1 MNLLRLLAYTRI
13 PGNILSFWLR
23 RTIRWSRGT
32 PRLINEPKEQLFS
45 YLSEDQFKAERRAE
59 ELNRQFH
66 LAPLEKH
73 SPASLY
79 RQNLYQLD
87 LLELATQGLDICPKH
102 KNVIKAVDVGSQ
114 DWRYVFALERW
125 LRFRC
130 GNGTQQVYLDGVEL
144 DGYEILADLY
154 SRFDYA
160 TLYANQTGNPHLHY
174 LVTDFLM
181 YQKAEQDVVF
191 IFYPIVLRYQI
202 LLWGLPL
209 SCFTPDTLLAHAAQ
223 LTHPGGWIIIFCH
236 TILEHEAVLTL
247 AASNSNLRLAREGK
261 AESNLLD
268 FQDEANDTRFSIWQ
282 RIESVG

>member
-32 PRLINEPKEQLFS
+32 PQLINEPKEQLFS

-87 LLELATQGLDICPKH
+87 LLELATQGLDIRPKQ

-130 GNGTQQVYLDGVEL
+130 GNGTQQVHLDGVEL
-144 DGYEILADLY
+144 DGYEILADLC

-209 SCFTPDTLLAHAAQ
+209 SYFTPDTLLAHAAQ

-236 TILEHEAVLTL
+236 TIQEHEAVLTL

-261 AESNLLD
+261 AESHLLD
-268 FQDEANDTRFSIWQ
+268 FQDETNDTRFSIWQ

>member
-23 RTIRWSRGT
+23 RTIRWPQRT
-32 PRLINEPKEQLFS
+32 PKLINEPKENLFS
-45 YLSEDQFKAERRAE
+45 YLPEDQRQTEHRAE
-59 ELNRQFH
+59 DLRQKYH
-66 LAPLEKH
+66 LTPIAEH

-87 LLELATQGLDICPKH
+87 LLELATQSLDIPEVNA
-102 KNVIKAVDVGSQ
+102 KNMIKAVDVGSQ

-130 GNGTQQVYLDGVEL
+130 GNGTQQVHLDGVEL

-154 SRFDYA
+154 SRADYA
-160 TLYANQTGNPHLHY
+160 RMYARQTGNPDVRYLIADFLHY
-174 LVTDFLM
+174 RELENDF
-181 YQKAEQDVVF
+181 VF

-209 SCFTPDTLLAHAAQ
+209 SCFAPDKLLTHAAQ
-223 LTHPGGWIIIFCH
+223 LTRPGGWIILFCH
-236 TILEHEAVLTL
+236 NIREHEEVLSL
-247 AASNSNLRLAREGK
+247 VKGNSNLRLVREGK

-268 FQDEANDTRFSIWQ
+268 FQGEPNDTRFSIWQ
-282 RIESVG
+282 KV

>member
-45 YLSEDQFKAERRAE
+45 YLSEDRHKAERRAK

-66 LAPLEKH
+66 LSQLEKH

-87 LLELATQGLDICPKH
+87 LLEQATQSLDIPPCK
-102 KNVIKAVDVGSQ
+102 KKSLIKAVDVGSQ

-130 GNGTQQVYLDGVEL
+130 SNGAMQVHLDGVEL
-144 DGYEILADLY
+144 DGYEILSDLY
-154 SRFDYA
+154 SRADYA
-160 TLYANQTGNPHLHY
+160 RMYAKQTGNPDVRY
-174 LVTDFLM
+174 LIADYLQ
-181 YQKAEQDVVF
+181 YQKSENDFTF

-209 SCFTPDTLLAHAAQ
+209 TCFTPDKLLAHAAQ
-223 LTHPGGWIIIFCH
+223 LTRPGGWIIIFCH
-236 TILEHEAVLTL
+236 NIREHEAVLTL
-247 AASNSNLRLAREGK
+247 AASNSNLRLVREGK

-268 FQDEANDTRFSIWQ
+268 FQGEANDTRFSIWQ
-282 RIESVG
+282 RIE